1 MGGVVSDGGSFE
13 VDIDELH
20 ARGTAM
26 LTAGDAVEVTANR
39 GCLGG
44 SQWYG
49 NGALHWAAGRFVDR
63 YTYLL
68 RGVGEALVDE
78 GHDMRGSAFFYE
90 EADAMAAAQQNGIG
104 MDWP

>member
-1 MGGVVSDGGSFE
+1 MTDHGFFD
-13 VDIDELH
+13 VDTDELR
-20 ARGTAM
+20 ARGSGL
-26 LTAGDAVEVTANR
+26 LTAGDAVEATAAR
-39 GCLGG
+39 GGLGA

-49 NGALHWAAGRFVDR
+49 SGALHGAAGRFVDR
-63 YTYLL
+63 YTYAL
-68 RGVGEALVDE
+68 RGLGEALVDE